1 VALAFTIAHQSRSYD
16 TMSRLPRVLALI
28 AAVILV
34 LSSGAHSLLGWPALR
49 AKLAEANVPA
59 DLVGGLGMG
68 WHFAG
73 LAMLLLG
80 VLVIWLLA
88 ESRRSGANVVL
99 PLQIIGGAY
108 ELFAIGC
115 FALLGWDPFL
125 LTFFVPGTLLSL
137 AAALMR
143 RPAATAAA

>member
-1 VALAFTIAHQSRSYD
+1 
-16 TMSRLPRVLALI
+16 MSRLPRALAVI

-49 AKLAEANVPA
+49 ARLAEANVPA
-59 DLVGGLGMG
+59 DLIGGLAMG

-73 LAMLLLG
+73 LAMLVLG
-80 VLVIWLLA
+80 MLVFWLLA
-88 ESRRSGANVVL
+88 TSRRSAVSVAL

-125 LTFFVPGTLLSL
+125 LTFLVPGTLLSG
-137 AAALMR
+137 AGALMR
-143 RPAATAAA
+143 SQPVPAVA